1 MKKGNFADGQVGIN
15 IKSPG
20 SYTLYVNGA
29 AYATGEFTNTK
40 EAQQ

>member
-1 MKKGNFADGQVGIN
+1 MKKMLILLL
-15 IKSPG
+15 ITSPG